1 MEVARRNNGF
11 RKVAKWIVGAAVVAG
26 AASGNV
32 LCDEVSEPKNGEVD
46 EVKSE
51 VNVSDEINTDV
62 KDSKSDDVTVALED
76 ITFDD
81 PKEGYR
87 KTVAAVTEKER
98 LLRAPDAVI
107 FKNVIGKTYT
117 NKEIDDLVDRTGLK
131 GTKGVIQHELGVR
144 RAQLLREMEK
154 FNSVLEVLPKEIA
167 VEAGK
172 YPTYDKLP
180 AALAKEVKWNYFNK
194 RHFGLMEQVPQDLA
208 DEMMKCDIYEGFS
221 GKLIDKIRDFLHP
234 FDPSTVII
242 DKENDG
248 KRFVGGTPAAPPTPG
263 GTKVTKENE
272 EREDNS
278 VNEDKGESPKGK
290 SWWAKLWS

>member
-1 MEVARRNNGF
+1 MELPRRNNGF

-32 LCDEVSEPKNGEVD
+32 LCDEVSGPQEA
-46 EVKSE
+46 E
-51 VNVSDEINTDV
+51 VNQVNLQINE
-62 KDSKSDDVTVALED
+62 SKRADGNVAQAD

-81 PKEGYR
+81 PKEAYR
-87 KTVAAVTEKER
+87 KKVAAVAEEEK
-98 LLRAPDAVI
+98 LLQAPDAVI

-221 GKLIDKIRDFLHP
+221 GKLIDKITDFLHP

-242 DKENDG
+242 DEAHRG
-248 KRFVGGTPAAPPTPG
+248 KSAGSAPAAPPTPG

-278 VNEDKGESPKGK
+278 VNEGKGESPKGK